1 MTRERRVVVTGL
13 GLATALGLDVEES
26 FARALAG
33 RSGITSLA
41 DHGFASAPVRAA
53 GVVARDDLETIRRRF
68 PEEAAAPVER
78 RTLFALWAASE
89 ALRQAGVDTGGDR
102 TGVVLGAGLGIV
114 RLEDL
119 AEPPSAPRLLLKT
132 GTFGSRERFD
142 DSFAGLDP
150 SLASELAAR
159 GVVLVGIDTP
169 SVDPYDDH
177 AYAAHRALVLAGV
190 AWLEGLVLAHVPPGL
205 YELSALP
212 LRIEGGDGSPVR
224 AVLVSP

>member
-1 MTRERRVVVTGL
+1 MARIYDLSPPLSPRIAVWPGDVPFSREVTTPPDGTTFSSVRTTLHL
-13 GLATALGLDVEES
+13 GSHADAPLHMV
-26 FARALAG
+26 AG
-33 RSGITSLA
+33 
-41 DHGFASAPVRAA
+41 AA
-53 GVVARDDLETIRRRF
+53 AIDEVPLETWIG
-68 PEEAAAPVER
+68 PCQVVEARVAAR
-78 RTLFALWAASE
+78 GR
-89 ALRQAGVDTGGDR
+89 
-102 TGVVLGAGLGIV
+102 V

-119 AEPPSAPRLLLKT
+119 AEPPSAPRLLLRT
-132 GTFGSRERFD
+132 GTSGSRERFD

-177 AYAAHRALVLAGV
+177 AYAAHRALVRAGV
-190 AWLEGLVLAHVPPGL
+190 AWLEGLVLAHVPPGR

-224 AVLVSP
+224 AVLVAR